1 MTDFVSIGIGAAIG
15 AFVLGRALESSGRAR
30 RLRPELAGP
39 PQTPPSLYPRID
51 TGACIC
57 TGACVDACPEQDVL
71 AVIAGRPRLVR
82 PSACVGHA
90 DCLRSCPVSAIEL
103 VLGSPERAVEVPV
116 VSSAFETT
124 VPGLHVAGEI
134 TGIGLIH
141 NALAQGRQ
149 AARAA
154 LDSAAGAGSAGAH
167 DCAHDLVVIG
177 AGPAGLGAALEAR
190 ARGARCTVFEKSRL
204 GGAIQSYP
212 RQKVVMSAPFD
223 LPGLGKVK
231 LRRTSKQA
239 LLDLFDDVIRSAQ
252 LAIVERAEVTAI
264 TPLAGRAGFHV
275 QTTACSTTAHRVV
288 LAIGRRGTPRRLGVP
303 GDDLPHVIHDLD
315 DAAHHA
321 GQRIVVVGG
330 GDSAVEAALALAAQ
344 PATTVTLVHRGTD
357 FGRCKPDNQGALETA
372 LDTASG
378 AASGAAGR
386 PRRAPAHRPARQ
398 PGPRR
403 DRGSRRAATPGG
415 VRAVAATR
423 VVCCLGAELPSRWL
437 RGLGI
442 ELRELRG
449 EPLH

>member
-15 AFVLGRALESSGRAR
+15 AFVLGKALESSARAR
-30 RLRPELAGP
+30 RLGPALSHP

-51 TGACIC
+51 PDACIC

-71 AVIAGRPRLVR
+71 ALVAGRPRLVR

-103 VLGSPERAVEVPV
+103 VLGSPDRAVEVPV
-116 VSSAFETT
+116 VSSAFEST
-124 VPGLHVAGEI
+124 VPGLFVAGEI
-134 TGIGLIH
+134 TGVGLIH

-154 LDSAAGAGSAGAH
+154 LDAANPH
-167 DCAHDLVVIG
+167 DCVHDLVVIG

-190 ARGARCTVFEKSRL
+190 LRAARCTVFEKGAF

-239 LLDLFDDVIRSAQ
+239 LLDLFDDVIQRAELS
-252 LAIVERAEVTAI
+252 IVEHAEVTRI
-264 TPLAGRAGFHV
+264 RPTRPAGSGFHV
-275 QTTACSTTAHRVV
+275 QTSACATTAHRIV

-303 GDDLPHVIHDLD
+303 GAELPHVVHELA
-315 DAAHHA
+315 DAAAYA
-321 GQRIVVVGG
+321 GQRVAVIGG
-330 GDSAVEAALALAAQ
+330 GDSAVEVALALAAH
-344 PATTVTLVHRGTD
+344 AAAVTLVHRGAD
-357 FGRCKPDNQGALETA
+357 FGRCKPDNQAA
-372 LDTASG
+372 LDAARTDGRISVRLAS
-378 AASGAAGR
+378 
-386 PRRAPAHRPARQ
+386 Q
-398 PGPRR
+398 
-403 DRGSRRAATPGG
+403 
-415 VRAVAATR
+415 VRAVTRDRVALATPDGPLAVPASL

-437 RGLGI
+437 RELGI